1 MSSLETGASSLQAG
15 MSPLQVGASSLEEG
29 ASSLQVGASSLES
42 GESSL
47 GTSSL
52 VEVAPNPPPMPRGD
66 AASSEAV
73 PLALRGITKR
83 WGKGRAPVLD
93 GLDLSLQPGTATW
106 VGGRNGAGKTT
117 MLRIAA
123 GLIEPERGRAEVWGV
138 SARENRA
145 RYQKLLW
152 FLPAG
157 DRGLYAR
164 LTVRGQLAFWA
175 RIAMVP
181 RERFAASI
189 EEAIDTFRLE
199 ELADQRVDRISMGQR
214 QRLRLAMTFLP
225 EPEIVLLDEPL
236 TSLDGEGAAL
246 LREAIDELLARDG
259 AILWCSPSGEQ
270 LDMRFDARW
279 ELDEGRLV
287 AA

>member
-1 MSSLETGASSLQAG
+1 
-15 MSPLQVGASSLEEG
+15 
-29 ASSLQVGASSLES
+29 
-42 GESSL
+42 
-47 GTSSL
+47 
-52 VEVAPNPPPMPRGD
+52 
-66 AASSEAV
+66 V

-83 WGKGRAPVLD
+83 WGQDRAPVLD
-93 GLDLSLQPGTATW
+93 GLDLQLEPGTATW

-123 GLIEPERGRAEVWGV
+123 GLIEPERGRVEVWGV

-164 LTVRGQLAFWA
+164 LTVRAQLAFWA

-181 RERFAASI
+181 RTRLRAAI
-189 EEAIDTFRLE
+189 EKTLDDFLLQ
-199 ELADQRVDRISMGQR
+199 ELADRRVDRISMGQR

-225 EPEIVLLDEPL
+225 APEIVLLDEPL

-246 LREAIDELLARDG
+246 LREAIENLLARDG
-259 AILWCSPSGEQ
+259 AVLWCSPSGEQ
-270 LDMRFDARW
+270 LDMRFDAQW
-279 ELDEGRLV
+279 ELDGGRLV
-287 AA
+287 PA